1 MDLANGERS
10 SELLQAQAHVWNHIF
25 NFINSMSLKCA
36 IQLGIPDI
44 IHNHCQPMTL
54 HELVAKLPVRPNK
67 TLCVHRLMRIL
78 VHSGFF
84 TKQRVQESADEE
96 GYINGTMGLCKCLVQ
111 NDDPTPFFTA
121 HGRTLWDYGCHEPRF
136 NNFFNEG
143 MASDARLVTSVLVK
157 ECKGAFEGLNSFVDV
172 GGGTE
177 QWLRPLSR
185 RSHTCTAL
193 CLISRTWLL
202 TCEEAKT

>member
-44 IHNHCQPMTL
+44 IHDHCQPMTL

-67 TLCVHRLMRIL
+67 TLCVYRLMRIL

-96 GYINGTMGLCKCLVQ
+96 GYVLANASRLLLKDHPLSVTPFLLLLDPDLTEPWDYASAWFQ

-121 HGRTLWDYGCHEPRF
+121 HGRTLWF
-136 NNFFNEG
+136 QNENPTYP
-143 MASDARLVTSVLVK
+143 LVHL
-157 ECKGAFEGLNSFVDV
+157 
-172 GGGTE
+172 
-177 QWLRPLSR
+177 
-185 RSHTCTAL
+185 SHTDVQKIEGRKTFFP
-193 CLISRTWLL
+193 LL
-202 TCEEAKT
+202 NLFLLYNCKTYFFLNKIKN